1 MIIVSKVLIQSMKTP
16 FFSCYEEKILGK
28 IPFSQHFPFFFFFQ
42 NTPKMLGKVPRTSTK
57 KDRLERTGTD
67 NAPREI
73 VEDKPFI
80 TELLVTEL
88 ALTLLN
94 FLFVIKK
101 ILGDI

>member
-42 NTPKMLGKVPRTSTK
+42 NTPKMLGKVPRISTK

-80 TELLVTEL
+80 TELLVVEL
-88 ALTLLN
+88 GLTLLN

>member
-1 MIIVSKVLIQSMKTP
+1 MIIQSKVLIQSMKTP
-16 FFSCYEEKILGK
+16 FFSCYEEKISGN
-28 IPFSQHFPFFFFFQ
+28 IPFSQHFPFFFQ
-42 NTPKMLGKVPRTSTK
+42 NTPKMLGKVPRISTK

-80 TELLVTEL
+80 TELLVVEL
-88 ALTLLN
+88 GLTLLN

>member
-1 MIIVSKVLIQSMKTP
+1 MKKKYQGR
-16 FFSCYEEKILGK
+16 FLSLNIFL
-28 IPFSQHFPFFFFFQ
+28 FFFQ
-42 NTPKMLGKVPRTSTK
+42 NTPKMLGKVPRISTK

-80 TELLVTEL
+80 TELLVVEL
-88 ALTLLN
+88 GLTLLN

>member
-1 MIIVSKVLIQSMKTP
+1 MQSKLLRKGPRTKPKRPEGAEINQERVQ
-16 FFSCYEEKILGK
+16 GV
-28 IPFSQHFPFFFFFQ
+28 Q
-42 NTPKMLGKVPRTSTK
+42 NTPKMLGKVPRISTK

-80 TELLVTEL
+80 TELLVAEL

>member
-1 MIIVSKVLIQSMKTP
+1 MIIQSKVLIQSMKTP
-16 FFSCYEEKILGK
+16 FFSCYEEKKLGK
-28 IPFSQHFPFFFFFQ
+28 IPFSQHFPFFFFQ
-42 NTPKMLGKVPRTSTK
+42 NTPKMLGKVPRISTK

-80 TELLVTEL
+80 TELLVAEL

>member
-1 MIIVSKVLIQSMKTP
+1 MKKKYQGR
-16 FFSCYEEKILGK
+16 FLSLNIFL
-28 IPFSQHFPFFFFFQ
+28 FFFFFQ
-42 NTPKMLGKVPRTSTK
+42 NTPKMLGKVPRISTK

-80 TELLVTEL
+80 TELLVAEL

>member
-1 MIIVSKVLIQSMKTP
+1 MKKKYQGR
-16 FFSCYEEKILGK
+16 FLSLNIFL
-28 IPFSQHFPFFFFFQ
+28 FFFFQ
-42 NTPKMLGKVPRTSTK
+42 NTPKMLGKVPRI
-57 KDRLERTGTD
+57 ERTGTD

-80 TELLVTEL
+80 TELLVAEL

>member
-28 IPFSQHFPFFFFFQ
+28 ISFSQHFPFFFFQ
-42 NTPKMLGKVPRTSTK
+42 NTPKMLGKVPRISTK

-80 TELLVTEL
+80 TELLVAEL

>member
-16 FFSCYEEKILGK
+16 FFSCYEEKISGN
-28 IPFSQHFPFFFFFQ
+28 IPFSQHFPFFFFQ
-42 NTPKMLGKVPRTSTK
+42 NTPKMLGKVPRISTK

-73 VEDKPFI
+73 VEDKPFT
-80 TELLVTEL
+80 TELLVAEL

>member
-28 IPFSQHFPFFFFFQ
+28 IPFSQHFPFFFFQ
-42 NTPKMLGKVPRTSTK
+42 NTPKMLGKVPRISTK
-57 KDRLERTGTD
+57 EDRLERTGTD

-80 TELLVTEL
+80 TELLVAEL